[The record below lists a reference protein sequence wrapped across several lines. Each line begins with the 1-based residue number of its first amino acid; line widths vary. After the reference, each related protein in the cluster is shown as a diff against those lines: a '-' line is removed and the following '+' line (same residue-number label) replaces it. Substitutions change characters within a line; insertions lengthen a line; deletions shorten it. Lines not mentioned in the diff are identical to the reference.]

1 MAMNVSVG
9 LKTSLQQTLTPQQIQ
24 YLKLLQMPLV
34 QFEQELKREMEEN
47 PLLELA
53 EDDNSQVTEDEV
65 YEPSPENS
73 LEEIY
78 TNDKDDYLDYLPQ
91 TNSLDSEGSIQ
102 DNSNFIQEDDDYY
115 FDKIKVENEI
125 PLSNYNPVEDDDP
138 FEYYSMVLQEDAE
151 VIRNNKNTTYDDDDD
166 STDFQIK
173 DNPHFLEELEKQL
186 VLNLNSEEEQL
197 LGKHILWNVDDD
209 GYLRRDL
216 VDIVKETNSH
226 IAEINFERQ
235 KEEFIKI
242 NNLKE
247 LQTKTNPAY
256 NYLVDP
262 SSKRILGDILSDNP
276 DLISDNSFKYIEGNF
291 RNSNK
296 LLKPVKL
303 EQAEQILDLIQQLD
317 PPGIASRNIQEC
329 LAAQAKAIMNPTIAQ
344 TNALRVLTEAFDEFS
359 KKHFKDVMKKLNITE
374 EELKDAVDVIK
385 KFNPKP
391 GDGAYASEM
400 NTIIPDFIIEK
411 NEETNEPQ
419 IILNDSTIPPIKIN
433 QLYEVMKK
441 EAKDK
446 KFNKETKQWLRQKYD
461 DAKFIIQAVQQ
472 RKLTMLKVMSAIAG
486 IQKEFFLNGPEFIK
500 PMIYKDIS
508 DITSLDIST
517 VCRIVNNKY
526 VQTEFGT
533 FELKYFFS
541 EALPND
547 EGEEISTTLIKQ
559 KIKEMIDNESKDKPL
574 SDDLISLK
582 LKELGFNVA
591 RRTIAKYREQ
601 LKIPVARL
609 RKEL

>member
-1 MAMNVSVG
+1 MNVSVG

-24 YLKLLQMPLV
+24 YLKLLQMPLI

-53 EDDNSQVTEDEV
+53 EDENGLVSNEEI
-65 YEPSPENS
+65 YEPEAESS

-78 TNDKDDYLDYLPQ
+78 TNDKDDYLDYIPKSNTL
-91 TNSLDSEGSIQ
+91 NDDGIDE
-102 DNSNFIQEDDDYY
+102 DANNFIQDDDEYY

-138 FEYYSMVLQEDAE
+138 YEFYSMVLQEDAE
-151 VIRNNKNTTYDDDDD
+151 VIRNNKNTTYDDDEET
-166 STDFQIK
+166 SDFQIK
-173 DNPHFLEELEKQL
+173 DNPYFLEELERQL
-186 VLNLNSEEEQL
+186 LLNLETEEEQL

-209 GYLRRDL
+209 GYLRREL

-226 IAEINFERQ
+226 IAELNFERQ
-235 KEEFIKI
+235 KEEFINH
-242 NNLKE
+242 NNMKE
-247 LQTKTNPAY
+247 YQSKVNPAY
-256 NYLVDP
+256 NYTVDP
-262 SSKRILGDILSDNP
+262 SSKRILGDILADNP
-276 DLISDNSFKYIEGNF
+276 DLISNESFQYISENF
-291 RNSNK
+291 KNSNK

-303 EQAEQILDLIQQLD
+303 EQAERILELIQQLD

-329 LAAQAKAIMNPTIAQ
+329 LIAQAKAITNPTRAQ
-344 TNALRVLTEAFDEFS
+344 SNALRVLSETFDEFS
-359 KKHFKDVMKKLNITE
+359 KKHFKDVMKKLNISE
-374 EELKDAVDVIK
+374 DELKDAIEVIK

-391 GDGAYASEM
+391 GDGYSHSEM

-419 IILNDSTIPPIKIN
+419 VILNDSTIPPVKIN
-433 QLYEVMKK
+433 QLYEIMKK

-461 DAKFIIQAVQQ
+461 DAKFIIQAIQQ

-486 IQKEFFLNGPEFIK
+486 IQKEFFLKGPEYIK

-508 DITSLDIST
+508 DITGLDIST
-517 VCRIVNNKY
+517 VCRIVNNKF

-547 EGEEISTTLIKQ
+547 EGEEVSTTLIKQ
-559 KIKEMIDNESKDKPL
+559 KIKEMVDNEPKNKPL
-574 SDDLISLK
+574 SDDLISSK